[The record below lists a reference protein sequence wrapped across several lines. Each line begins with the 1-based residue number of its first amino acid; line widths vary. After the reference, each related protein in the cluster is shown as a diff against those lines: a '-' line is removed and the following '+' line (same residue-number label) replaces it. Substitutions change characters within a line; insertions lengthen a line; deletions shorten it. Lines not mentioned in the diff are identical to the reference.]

1 MKRVITI
8 ILAMAM
14 ALSICSVAYA
24 ENEITI
30 KQDNRS
36 FKEVDGTV
44 NVSVSVTNNTPNN
57 AYLRV
62 IQPADNN
69 ADNAVLSASFTP
81 DTDTHYVKIP
91 TGETPVQFT
100 VKVDSSTSE
109 TCRVMLLFNYYD
121 GEDKINSNVASCQ
134 YSFTIKRTSPTGG
147 NAGEG
152 GSAGENPDNAQTEE
166 PKKEDSEFR
175 IRTSSVDSNGVCVL
189 TPSGDYGDQLEV
201 RLPLTCTNGYVYDL
215 KVTPVLSNDIEKFP
229 FDIDLVDYTLSY
241 PGSIGRGQ
249 VVEFLYHLRLSKKA
263 TVGVKQVDFN
273 VTYRNDEGDLKSG
286 TVSLFVNVRKG
297 LSPTSDKDTT
307 ASVPKLIIESYK
319 LSSDKIYAGETFDL
333 EFNVK
338 NTSDNTNLQN
348 VQIHIK
354 DAGETATI
362 VPASGGSNTLY
373 ISKIGKGQSSS
384 QKVSL
389 QTAPDAAA
397 KAYTLNVDFSYESA
411 TTNAAHTANETIAV
425 PILQKIRLK
434 CDEPTVYDDVS
445 YLDSSTSM
453 SIKMYN
459 MGRSSVYN
467 CIVDVE
473 GNGLKLEE
481 SYFGGTLSAGSTLAA
496 DISVIPSEAGDIQGT
511 VVISYEDVYG
521 EPGEERLPFTLHVED
536 PNAGMEN
543 MEGMEG
549 MGGEGMEGGMTD
561 PGMEGGSKG
570 FPWWGWVIGAGA
582 LGGGGFFGFK
592 KLKKRRARSLEDEI

>member
-8 ILAMAM
+8 VLAMAM

-24 ENEITI
+24 ENGEGN
-30 KQDNRS
+30 KP
-36 FKEVDGTV
+36 
-44 NVSVSVTNNTPNN
+44 SVTYPANSPNPNN
-57 AYLRV
+57 FDIMAKANGRAFQENAGSVNMTIDIVNNSEYDV
-62 IQPADNN
+62 ILAAVQPSEGCII
-69 ADNAVLSASFTP
+69 SASGN
-81 DTDTHYVKIP
+81 DTIP
-91 TGETPVQFT
+91 KKSTKAVNITATLASSGNTAGILTLIFNVPYG
-100 VKVDSSTSE
+100 DSSNPSYGLVTAVCDDFSIV
-109 TCRVMLLFNYYD
+109 R
-121 GEDKINSNVASCQ
+121 A
-134 YSFTIKRTSPTGG
+134 P
-147 NAGEG
+147 
-152 GSAGENPDNAQTEE
+152 SATEA

-307 ASVPKLIIESYK
+307 TSVPKLIIESYK

-333 EFNVK
+333 EFTIK
-338 NTSDNTNLQN
+338 NTSDSTNLQN

-389 QTAPDAAA
+389 QTAPDATA

-411 TTNAAHTANETIAV
+411 STNAAHTANETIAV

-459 MGRSSVYN
+459 MGRSSIYN

>member
-24 ENEITI
+24 ENGEGN
-30 KQDNRS
+30 KP
-36 FKEVDGTV
+36 
-44 NVSVSVTNNTPNN
+44 SVTYPANSPNPNN
-57 AYLRV
+57 FDIMAKANSRAFQENAGSVNMTIDIVNNSEYDVILAA
-62 IQPADNN
+62 IQPSGGCII
-69 ADNAVLSASFTP
+69 SASGN
-81 DTDTHYVKIP
+81 DTIP
-91 TGETPVQFT
+91 KKSTKAVNITATLASSGNTAGTLTLIFNVPYG
-100 VKVDSSTSE
+100 DSNNPSYELVTAVCDDFSIV
-109 TCRVMLLFNYYD
+109 R
-121 GEDKINSNVASCQ
+121 A
-134 YSFTIKRTSPTGG
+134 P
-147 NAGEG
+147 
-152 GSAGENPDNAQTEE
+152 SATEA

-307 ASVPKLIIESYK
+307 TSVPKLIIESYK

-333 EFNVK
+333 EFTIK
-338 NTSDNTNLQN
+338 NTSDSTNLQN

-389 QTAPDAAA
+389 QTAPDATA

-411 TTNAAHTANETIAV
+411 STNAAHTANETIAV

-459 MGRSSVYN
+459 MGRSSIYN

-592 KLKKRRARSLEDEI
+592 KLKKRRARSLEDDV

>member
-8 ILAMAM
+8 ILAMTM
-14 ALSICSVAYA
+14 ALSVFSVAYA
-24 ENEITI
+24 ENGEGNKPSVTYPATAPNSNNFITASA
-30 KQDNRS
+30 DNRVFQENAGS
-36 FKEVDGTV
+36 V
-44 NVSVSVTNNTPNN
+44 NMTINIVNSSDKYDVIL
-57 AYLRV
+57 AA
-62 IQPADNN
+62 IQPSGGCII
-69 ADNAVLSASFTP
+69 SASGN
-81 DTDTHYVKIP
+81 DTIP
-91 TGETPVQFT
+91 KNSTKAVNITAT
-100 VKVDSSTSE
+100 LASSGNTAG
-109 TCRVMLLFNYYD
+109 TLTLLFNVPYGD
-121 GEDKINSNVASCQ
+121 SNNPSYELVKASC
-134 YSFTIKRTSPTGG
+134 SDFSIVRAP
-147 NAGEG
+147 
-152 GSAGENPDNAQTEE
+152 SATEA

-286 TVSLFVNVRKG
+286 TVSLFVNIRKG

-307 ASVPKLIIESYK
+307 TSVPKLIIESYK

-333 EFNVK
+333 EFTIK
-338 NTSDNTNLQN
+338 NTSDSTNLQN

-411 TTNAAHTANETIAV
+411 STNAAHTANETIAV

-592 KLKKRRARSLEDEI
+592 KLKKRRARSLEDDV

>member
-8 ILAMAM
+8 VLAMAM

-24 ENEITI
+24 ENGEGNKPSVTYPANSPDPNSFAITARA
-30 KQDNRS
+30 DNRVFQENAGS
-36 FKEVDGTV
+36 V
-44 NVSVSVTNNTPNN
+44 NMTINIENKSKDYDVIL
-57 AYLRV
+57 AA
-62 IQPADNN
+62 IQPSGGCII
-69 ADNAVLSASFTP
+69 SASGN
-81 DTDTHYVKIP
+81 DTIP
-91 TGETPVQFT
+91 KNSTKAVNITATLASSGNTAGTLTLIFNVPYG
-100 VKVDSSTSE
+100 DSSNPSYGLVTAVCNDFSIV
-109 TCRVMLLFNYYD
+109 R
-121 GEDKINSNVASCQ
+121 A
-134 YSFTIKRTSPTGG
+134 P
-147 NAGEG
+147 
-152 GSAGENPDNAQTEE
+152 SATEA

-307 ASVPKLIIESYK
+307 TSVPKLIIESYK

-333 EFNVK
+333 EFTIK
-338 NTSDNTNLQN
+338 NTSDSTNLQN

-389 QTAPDAAA
+389 QTAPDATA

-411 TTNAAHTANETIAV
+411 STNAAHTANETIAV

-459 MGRSSVYN
+459 MGRSSIYN

-570 FPWWGWVIGAGA
+570 FPWWGWVIGTGA

-592 KLKKRRARSLEDEI
+592 KLKKRRARSLEDDV

>member
-14 ALSICSVAYA
+14 ALSVFSVAYA
-24 ENEITI
+24 ENGDDSKPTITI
-30 KQDNRS
+30 PKEKPTSNNFITASADNRVFQENAGS
-36 FKEVDGTV
+36 V
-44 NVSVSVTNNTPNN
+44 NMTIDIVNNSE
-57 AYLRV
+57 YDV
-62 IQPADNN
+62 ILAAVQPSEGCII
-69 ADNAVLSASFTP
+69 SASGN
-81 DTDTHYVKIP
+81 DTIP
-91 TGETPVQFT
+91 KNSTKAVNITATLASSGNTAGTLTLIFNVPYG
-100 VKVDSSTSE
+100 DSNNPSYELVTAVCDDFSIV
-109 TCRVMLLFNYYD
+109 R
-121 GEDKINSNVASCQ
+121 A
-134 YSFTIKRTSPTGG
+134 P
-147 NAGEG
+147 
-152 GSAGENPDNAQTEE
+152 SATEA

-307 ASVPKLIIESYK
+307 TSVPKLIIESYK

-333 EFNVK
+333 EFTIK
-338 NTSDNTNLQN
+338 NTSDSTNLQN

-389 QTAPDAAA
+389 QTAPDATA

-411 TTNAAHTANETIAV
+411 STNAAHTANETIAV

-592 KLKKRRARSLEDEI
+592 KLKKRRARSLEDDV